1 MCTRVKVLK
10 NEEKKNLK
18 DENSGRTLIPTSWR
32 LLESE
37 LSQKPAAR
45 WTHLTIT
52 VEKVTNVQS
61 RKFMLNEES

>member
-1 MCTRVKVLK
+1 MCISQSFE
-10 NEEKKNLK
+10 NKKNLK

-32 LLESE
+32 RLESE

-45 WTHLTIT
+45 WNHLTIT

-61 RKFMLNEES
+61 RKFMSTGES